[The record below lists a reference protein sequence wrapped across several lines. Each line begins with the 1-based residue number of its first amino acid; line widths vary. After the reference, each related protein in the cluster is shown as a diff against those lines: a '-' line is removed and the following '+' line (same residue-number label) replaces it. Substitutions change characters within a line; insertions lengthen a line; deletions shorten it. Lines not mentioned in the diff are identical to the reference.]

1 MQHVSGKYVTV
12 VTGAGSGIGAAL
24 TRRLARPGA
33 ALLLH
38 TGHNRAGL
46 DAVASAARAA
56 GATVETCL
64 QPFDDGD
71 AAPVI
76 EAALAA
82 FGRIDALANV
92 AGGADPR
99 PLGMLDLAGFQRAVT
114 LNAGAFLSLATAL
127 LPHVRPGAR
136 IVTVGSFLAHA
147 YQTGLNF
154 PATAAA
160 KAALAAL
167 TRTLA
172 ARLAPHATV
181 NCVVPGFVAKDP
193 GRAAKLEPAARD
205 RALARIPLARFAQP
219 DEVAGVI
226 AFLLGPDGAY
236 ITGQCIHVDGGV
248 TL

>member
-1 MQHVSGKYVTV
+1 MQHVTV

-46 DAVASAARAA
+46 DLVATAARAA
-56 GATVETCL
+56 GAIVGTIV

-76 EAALAA
+76 EAAVTA
-82 FGRIDALANV
+82 FGRVDALAHV
-92 AGGADPR
+92 AGGADPS
-99 PLGMLDLAGFQRAVT
+99 PYGTLDLAGLQRAVT
-114 LNAGAFLSLATAL
+114 INAGAFMSLATAL

-136 IVTVGSFLAHA
+136 VVTVGSFLAHA
-147 YQTGLNF
+147 YHTGLEF

-160 KAALAAL
+160 KAALVAL

-172 ARLAPHATV
+172 MRLAPHATV
-181 NCVVPGFVAKDP
+181 NGVVPGYVAKDP
-193 GRAAKLEPAARD
+193 GRAGLLDPAARD
-205 RALARIPLARFAQP
+205 RALSHIPLARFAQP

-226 AFLLGPDGAY
+226 AFLLGPDGGY

-248 TL
+248 TR